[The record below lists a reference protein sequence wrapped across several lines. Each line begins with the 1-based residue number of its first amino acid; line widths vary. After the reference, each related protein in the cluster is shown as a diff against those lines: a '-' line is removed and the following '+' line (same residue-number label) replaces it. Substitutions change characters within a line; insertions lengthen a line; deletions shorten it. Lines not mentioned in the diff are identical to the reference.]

1 MNRTSEVGGAQRAE
15 AGEFAGA
22 DGVALEAGLLVAQ
35 RLPEGAGLPPGVD
48 QGESASQAG
57 DGAASTGES
66 AWKKQVARP
75 LPVVASQAAMLR
87 ASGKKYQKQRGAS
100 GSAASSSFGSAGV

>member
-1 MNRTSEVGGAQRAE
+1 MNRTSEAGGAQRAE
-15 AGEFAGA
+15 VGEFAGA
-22 DGVALEAGLLVAQ
+22 DGVALEAGLLVEQ
-35 RLPEGAGLPPGVD
+35 SLREVDGLAAEVD

-87 ASGKKYQKQRGAS
+87 ASGMKYRKKRGAS